1 MQTEQKE
8 LNVVISALNEE
19 KYIGLLLDSLVKQ
32 TNKDFDV
39 TVVDG
44 QSEDKTVEVA
54 KTYNDKLDLKVIVCP
69 KRGLGTQ
76 RSYGARL
83 GKADKILFLDSDVIL
98 HPRFVED
105 LLNGLKSKDLD
116 LVNCWLIPLSKKRV
130 DKIMYNLY
138 NIFFLEFSRYVWPVG
153 IGNSLLVKRSVFE
166 KVGDFGNMVWE
177 DVDYVQRAINAGAK
191 YGVLR
196 KPKVYASVR
205 RFEMQ
210 GRMNYIRENF
220 KILRYAIRH
229 KQMPDRK
236 SGLYP
241 LGIDYN
247 QLDLKNS
254 RENEARL
261 KRLAERYRVYL
272 AKIKETADKFDLKE
286 FIER

>member
-1 MQTEQKE
+1 MDKEQKN
-8 LNVVISALNEE
+8 LNIVISALNEE
-19 KYIGLLLDSLVKQ
+19 KYIGLLLDSLTKQ

-44 QSEDKTVEVA
+44 QSEDKTVEVS
-54 KTYNDKLDLKVIVCP
+54 KRFTDKLDLKVVVCP

-76 RSYGARL
+76 RSYGAHL
-83 GKADKILFLDSDVIL
+83 GQAEKILFLDSDIIL

-105 LLNGLKSKDLD
+105 LLEELANKDLD

-130 DKIMYNLY
+130 DKVMYNLY

-153 IGNSLLVKRSVFE
+153 IGNSLLVKREVFE
-166 KVGDFGNMVWE
+166 KTGDFGDMVWE
-177 DVDYVQRAINAGAK
+177 DVDFVKRAMALGAK

-210 GRMNYIRENF
+210 GRMNYIKENF
-220 KILRYAIRH
+220 KILRYAIREG
-229 KQMPDRK
+229 KMPDQK

-241 LGIDYN
+241 LGIDYSKLG
-247 QLDLKNS
+247 LDKQEE
-254 RENEARL
+254 REARL
-261 KRLAERYRVYL
+261 KRLTERYRTYL
-272 AKIKETADKFDLKE
+272 TKIKETAENFDIRD
-286 FIER
+286 FIEK